1 MSHCEGHGCVLC
13 CLVPVS
19 KSLVVLPEKK
29 KKVNLVENVGISAVS
44 CGRFGS

>member
-1 MSHCEGHGCVLC
+1 MSHCESNGCVLC

-29 KKVNLVENVGISAVS
+29 KKVNFVEIVGISAVS
-44 CGRFGS
+44 FGRFGS